1 MKIFLTS
8 ASSDKVYQHERLR
21 ELWMLSSQKH
31 SLCQQAEEADLVL
44 LSDISGPNWFED
56 LRKNENIIDPSKCFV
71 VADGDIPMPLLHGI
85 YTSNNKRL
93 KFQSRFRTG
102 AYNLFP
108 KEVHNPFVAQCTGKS
123 YSSPKFFFYSFVGQ
137 DSSPL
142 RLQLF
147 QRKSSR
153 NDVLVANSTSYFNAH
168 SRKEDHLPQ
177 QQKYCEIMTA
187 SKFAL
192 CPKGTSGAS
201 IRLFEVMKMGVAP
214 VIISDDWIL
223 PRGPKWDEFAVIV
236 KEKDLD
242 QLDEILEQREKD
254 YVDMGKKAHEAYQT
268 FFADEVYFD
277 YVIDQILDIQQHQK
291 IPERLFWSLRNMIVR
306 YWMQQRQWRFFK
318 KKFYDS
324 QSASILY

>member
-1 MKIFLTS
+1 MIEVKIYLTS
-8 ASSDKVYQHERLR
+8 ASPSRTAQYQKLLQLWKRSSKKYVLAHDVNQAELVLISDIAGSNWFQDLR
-21 ELWMLSSQKH
+21 ENQSIK
-31 SLCQQAEEADLVL
+31 
-44 LSDISGPNWFED
+44 
-56 LRKNENIIDPSKCFV
+56 DPSKCFV

-85 YTSNNKRL
+85 YTSNHRRL

-108 KEVHNPFVAQCTGKS
+108 EKVHNPFVAQCSGES
-123 YSSPKFFFYSFVGQ
+123 YSSPKKFLYSFVGQ

-147 QRKSSR
+147 QRKFSR

-168 SRKEDHLPQ
+168 SRKEDHLSQ

-192 CPKGTSGAS
+192 CPKGTSSAS

-242 QLDEILEQREKD
+242 QLDEILEQREKE
-254 YVDMGKKAHEAYQT
+254 YVDMGRKAHEAYQT

-306 YWMQQRQWRFFK
+306 YWMLQRQWQF
-318 KKFYDS
+318 
-324 QSASILY
+324 